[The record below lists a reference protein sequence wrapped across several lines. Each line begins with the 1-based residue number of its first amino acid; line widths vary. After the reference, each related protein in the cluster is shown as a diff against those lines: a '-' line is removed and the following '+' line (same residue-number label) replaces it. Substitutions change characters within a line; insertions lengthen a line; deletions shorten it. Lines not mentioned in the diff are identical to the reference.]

1 MNKYYGSMDA
11 GTGEGIQ
18 SLLMSDEQVIWAG
31 DPKKSAYVLNA
42 SMKMMPFALIWLLF
56 DGFFIFAIAGT
67 GAMSEM
73 GGMKWFLV
81 GFFALHLMPVW
92 IWLSNLLTAGA
103 RWKNTEYAVTNKR
116 IMIRNGLI
124 GYEYKSLYY
133 TEITNVSLQVGII
146 DRMCGVGDIH
156 ISSSKGNGVIL
167 DVANPERVFGVVQRT
182 VMDMQTDIHFPNA
195 LRPDNNPGYRTV
207 YSPEESEW

>member
-31 DPKKSAYVLNA
+31 YPKKSAYVLNA

-207 YSPEESEW
+207 YSLEESEW

>member
-1 MNKYYGSMDA
+1 MNKYYGSMGADM
-11 GTGEGIQ
+11 GEGIQ

-31 DPKKSAYVLNA
+31 YPKKSAYVLNA

-56 DGFFIFAIAGT
+56 DGFFIFAIIGT

-167 DVANPERVFGVVQRT
+167 DVANPERIFGIVQRT